1 MRTARAPLTARTLLA
16 ALLLWPLGGGCGG
29 DDTGVAT
36 VPSFRDTGN
45 TQDRGTTVDQGPAPA
60 VDTGAPDPG
69 AAVDT
74 GPAATGQPVDT
85 APPPLT
91 SKQRACG
98 LAMADSTGTKRMGER
113 CEDHDE
119 CATGYC
125 YDEWY
130 MSWPGGFR
138 FCTIACK
145 DCSGTG
151 SATPCEDFNQSND
164 PSTPQFTCIS
174 PGTCNAEPYG
184 GLGSVLSFC
193 VPLCGSDASRCQSW
207 FPGGGYTACQIP
219 FVGCGT
225 IGSRKAC
232 FTVPPP

>member
-74 GPAATGQPVDT
+74 GPADTGQPVDT

-138 FCTIACK
+138 FCTIACNG
-145 DCSGTG
+145 CGTG
-151 SATPCEDFNQSND
+151 QQTLCSDFNQSD
-164 PSTPQFTCIS
+164 DGSAPMYTCVI
-174 PGTCNAEPYG
+174 G
-184 GLGSVLSFC
+184 GSCHAGAFGEFDVRGIC
-193 VPLCGSDASRCQSW
+193 VPQCNNDFGRCQSW
-207 FPGGGYTACQIP
+207 FPGAGYQTCQTP
-219 FVGCGT
+219 FVKSGDCGT
-225 IGSRKAC
+225 IGVLRAC
-232 FTVPPP
+232 FVPEP